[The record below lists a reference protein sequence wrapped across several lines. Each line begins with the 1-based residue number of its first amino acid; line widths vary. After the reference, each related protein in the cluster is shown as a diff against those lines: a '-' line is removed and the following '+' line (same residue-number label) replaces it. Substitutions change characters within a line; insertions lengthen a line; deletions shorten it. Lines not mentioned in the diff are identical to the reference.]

1 MRDKQPSLN
10 QHLQQGWDMMVG
22 VVCKKGY
29 HTHEYSAVT
38 EKLSTTRPT
47 ERKDQMP
54 TIAIMTDFGLE
65 DIYVGVMKGVI
76 QRICP
81 GASVIDITHAIPP
94 QDVAAGAWAL
104 RNAFPYFPPGTI
116 FLTIVDPDVGSSRY
130 PVAVVAGGWHFV
142 APDNGVLTHV
152 LRAFPKRQVV
162 HIQNREYALPTISA
176 TFHGRDIFAPAAA
189 HLAAGVPLAAL
200 GAPVFAPVELTIP
213 APASDKRSI
222 EGVIVHI
229 DHFGNIITN
238 IAPLTW
244 DGDGLVHGEQRI
256 SASQAVVSLGDVRI
270 EGVRRA
276 YYEVPEGSLLAQ
288 VDSSGAL
295 EVAVCKGSAQRVLG
309 ARTGDRVRIAW

>member
-1 MRDKQPSLN
+1 
-10 QHLQQGWDMMVG
+10 
-22 VVCKKGY
+22 
-29 HTHEYSAVT
+29 
-38 EKLSTTRPT
+38 
-47 ERKDQMP
+47 MP
-54 TIAIMTDFGLE
+54 TIAIMTDFGLQ

-81 GASVIDITHAIPP
+81 GAQIIDITHAIPP

-104 RNAFPYFPPGTI
+104 RNAFTYFPAGTV

-130 PVAVVAGGWHFV
+130 PIAMAAGGWHFV

-152 LRAFPKRQVV
+152 LRAFPQRQVV
-162 HIQNREYALPTISA
+162 HIQNRDYALPTISA

-200 GAPVFAPVELTIP
+200 GTPVAAPVELAIP
-213 APASDKRSI
+213 ALAGDERSI
-222 EGVIVHI
+222 EGAVVHV

-244 DGDGLVHGEQRI
+244 QGHDLLHGEKRI
-256 SASQAVVSLGDVRI
+256 AASDAVVSIGEARI
-270 EGVRRA
+270 QGVRRA
-276 YYEVPEGSLLAQ
+276 YYEVPEGHLLAQ

-295 EVAVCKGSAQRVLG
+295 EVAIYKGSAQRMLG
-309 ARTGDRVRIAW
+309 AKPGDRVRIAW